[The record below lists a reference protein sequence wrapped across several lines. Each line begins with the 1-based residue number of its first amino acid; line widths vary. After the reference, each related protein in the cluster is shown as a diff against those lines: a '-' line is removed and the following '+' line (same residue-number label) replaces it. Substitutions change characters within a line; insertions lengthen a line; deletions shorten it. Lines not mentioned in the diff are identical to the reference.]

1 MLFSK
6 VFRGITLSGA
16 LLFAAGCGLFDNS
29 TPTEDLYPV
38 PQAEM
43 DPGFNPDDFGNGT
56 FGPGGAGNPE
66 TPSPDWGEPT
76 EEGMAYIG
84 MEDLSVLT
92 DINFPVIYF
101 NFDAD
106 SLNPSEQAKLDAV
119 AEYMNQA
126 PELYLIVEGHC
137 DERGTN
143 EYNRALGERRAIA
156 VKNYLTGRGMA
167 ADHVRTISYG
177 EDKPA
182 VSGHDE
188 AAYAKNRRGELLAA
202 KKIK

>member
-101 NFDAD
+101 NFDAG
-106 SLNPSEQAKLDAV
+106 STKCRS
-119 AEYMNQA
+119 
-126 PELYLIVEGHC
+126 
-137 DERGTN
+137 
-143 EYNRALGERRAIA
+143 
-156 VKNYLTGRGMA
+156 A
-167 ADHVRTISYG
+167 ASSRSSPGGCT
-177 EDKPA
+177 A
-182 VSGHDE
+182 
-188 AAYAKNRRGELLAA
+188 NRRYHTAA
-202 KKIK
+202 HNQCCRGRPV